1 MAITPQSAKSKGRR
15 LQQWVRD
22 KLYSTFP
29 KLEDGDIRSTS
40 MGSNGE
46 DLLLS
51 PAARRCFPYSVE
63 CKSNKSFAVYK
74 IMDQATEN
82 CPKGAT
88 PLAIIKGDRKKP
100 LAIID
105 AEHFFKLTKK
115 GK

>member
-1 MAITPQSAKSKGRR
+1 MAIKAQSAKAKGRR

-40 MGSNGE
+40 MGANGE

-63 CKSNKSFAVYK
+63 CKSNKAFAVYK
-74 IMDQATEN
+74 IIEQATEN
-82 CPKGAT
+82 CPKGVQ
-88 PLAIIKGDRKKP
+88 PLAIIKGDRQKP
-100 LAIID
+100 LALLD
-105 AEHFFKLTKK
+105 AEHFFKLTARK
-115 GK
+115 